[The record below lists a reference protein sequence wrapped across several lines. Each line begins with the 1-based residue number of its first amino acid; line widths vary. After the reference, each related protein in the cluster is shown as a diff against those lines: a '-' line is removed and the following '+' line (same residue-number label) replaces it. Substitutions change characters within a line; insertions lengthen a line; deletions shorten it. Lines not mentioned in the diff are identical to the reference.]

1 MRSDPCV
8 INNGD
13 TTWVLFSSVLVLSM
27 MPALAF
33 FEAGLLRTKNTLSI
47 VSQVLGGMVVL
58 SSLWVLFGY
67 SLTFSSSY
75 GGVIGNLDKSF
86 MMGGACIVL
95 IAASVCTL
103 FRQRARERDNKMLWV
118 LSSYRQCVF
127 SICPPSS
134 HFRFMYLFI

>member
-1 MRSDPCV
+1 MRSDPCI

-67 SLTFSSSY
+67 SLTFSRSY

-95 IAASVCTL
+95 IAARLHFIQAVGSRTG
-103 FRQRARERDNKMLWV
+103 QKILWV
-118 LSSYRQCVF
+118 LSSYRQCVC
-127 SICPPSS
+127 S
-134 HFRFMYLFI
+134 L